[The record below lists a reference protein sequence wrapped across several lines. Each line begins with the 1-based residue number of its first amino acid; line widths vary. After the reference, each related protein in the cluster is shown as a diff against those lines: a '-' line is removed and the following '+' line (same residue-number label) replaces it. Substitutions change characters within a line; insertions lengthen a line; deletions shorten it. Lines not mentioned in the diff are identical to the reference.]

1 MSAKSKERTEIMG
14 ETKQQNHIKK
24 QDGQK
29 ALMASGASH
38 NKKES
43 DT

>member
-1 MSAKSKERTEIMG
+1 MNLIIAERL
-14 ETKQQNHIKK
+14 KQKQWKNHIKK

-38 NKKES
+38 NKKEC